1 MLAQQNGNIS
11 DKRYEADNASD
22 DVFFAVQEGLAGG
35 VEFGI
40 VCKVIVALG
49 QEAEGC
55 FARSQVSLS
64 ICKLSQASSALPNK
78 HSQRKD
84 KKT

>member
-35 VEFGI
+35 VEFG
-40 VCKVIVALG
+40 VVREVVVALG
-49 QEAEGC
+49 QEAERC
-55 FARSQVSLS
+55 FASSWVSMS
-64 ICKLSQASSALPNK
+64 FVVTCENWRADSEPPGP
-78 HSQRKD
+78 R
-84 KKT
+84 